1 MSSSCAEFIQFKNL
15 PVQSL
20 IEFAYV
26 RTVIFMRYCH
36 RLIGNW
42 ASEENFVFAMVL
54 LNEISP
60 NFPLNL
66 HRTENSD
73 LKKL

>member
-1 MSSSCAEFIQFKNL
+1 MSNSCAEFIQFKNL

-20 IEFAYV
+20 IEFARV
-26 RTVIFMRYCH
+26 CTVIFMLYCNG
-36 RLIGNW
+36 LIGIW
-42 ASEENFVFAMVL
+42 ESEEKLVFAAIFS
-54 LNEISP
+54 NEISP